1 LNSEDDKEKRI
12 QKLKERA
19 RRTREGRNADL
30 WDNLIQ
36 MDPDMFE
43 AYQNIY
49 EYGFLDGKQLPAKY
63 RELIAMA
70 ILAYRGSREGVIAHA
85 KRAHLLGV
93 TTTEIL
99 DAAITTLIP
108 GGAPTFNAYI
118 AALHALKVEKT
129 TSNKSEH

>member
-1 LNSEDDKEKRI
+1 
-12 QKLKERA
+12 
-19 RRTREGRNADL
+19 
-30 WDNLIQ
+30 

-49 EYGFLDGKQLPAKY
+49 EYAFLDGKQLPAKY

-85 KRAHLLGV
+85 KRAYLLGA
-93 TTTEIL
+93 TKTEIL

-118 AALHALKVEKT
+118 AVLRELD
-129 TSNKSEH
+129 